1 MQHADHIFGCVNS
14 YVSLQQYSQEI
25 INRLEQDAFSNI
37 SNIRSFST
45 SLGIDNLDAY
55 GVTYTNNEE
64 EGKKVMKLL
73 TVKDGT
79 AYEIT
84 YSTEPKKYSETKTL
98 IIPIAMYQ
106 SLLPYSV
113 CVLSQFFFPQCKSLT
128 SSFCSFSFLL

>member
-84 YSTEPKKYSETKTL
+84 YSAEPKKYSEHLKDIQILTNSFETIL
-98 IIPIAMYQ
+98 IYFDDSICLYYTFI
-106 SLLPYSV
+106 
-113 CVLSQFFFPQCKSLT
+113 
-128 SSFCSFSFLL
+128 SFSFCCY